1 MAAKTAQHLFRRL
14 TFQLVLGLVVI
25 GFLAGGGVSAGTG
38 SDKSTSPSDSGD
50 EELAYP
56 VLGSILSSVATEAE
70 EDDDPEYS
78 ALTEEPFAVPAIDGD
93 SVIVSVYL
101 DGTAADGEST
111 AAAQFLKR
119 EGVRY
124 FHAQADYLE
133 ADVPLDLLGEL
144 SSQPGIWRIRIADQA
159 TPKLGPVLSEGAG
172 THNALAWHASGIT
185 GHGVTIGVIDGG
197 FHGLQALMGTELPST
212 IQARCYRYQSPGQY
226 SEDLQ
231 VCEEARGPN
240 PHGTAVAESVMD
252 VAPNAT
258 LLIANPWTHGDF
270 RETVEWMIAE
280 GARVINLSQTFR
292 WDGPGDG
299 TSPLPLSPLNTV
311 DYAVN
316 NGAVWT
322 NAAGNQADADI
333 WYGPFVDQD
342 NDNYHDWA
350 PGDRLQ
356 RFYRYS
362 EDTIS
367 IELRWEDSWQAA
379 ASDLNLIMY
388 EEATGNRIKLSTD
401 TQDGQQGHIPHEA
414 ASYRFTRTGWYS
426 IAVRLRASD
435 EAPDWIQ
442 LHSRSGRGILEHYTV
457 HHSIENPAES
467 ANPGLLAVGAAS
479 WRSPTT
485 IENYSSQGPTP
496 DGRIKPDI
504 VGSALGSNVSYG
516 DYFTGTSQ
524 AAPHV
529 AGLAALVLQQNP
541 SFTPAETTA
550 YLKSHALDFGAA
562 GPDNV
567 WGHGYAQ
574 LPTPADCFGTLS
586 FEQTVNDDW
595 DESCRSSVSPFGPAR
610 YYSFDWPGKGEL
622 SVLASTYDLA
632 DRPYLAIRAGDNER
646 HSTPLLSESES
657 FAVPGTGATRSRGI
671 DVLGSLPAGRYTLE
685 VAMLESADAGPHNFR
700 FVANPIP
707 YVQVLAPTSVTE
719 GDELKIAVMTYPGT
733 SKSRTVNVSVTG
745 PPLANGASYPTQVTL
760 SKRGL
765 GWITLQTQDDQANSP
780 NQAITVTVRPALYY
794 YYLPHE
800 TLGQATVEILDRS
813 ISQPQQTPNCV
824 SDTLLSQVRGYYD
837 NNKLRAPG
845 FGTNWKR
852 VLIAFGDETDTD
864 LTPFTAAEARQR
876 EPLWDGWSPVRE
888 ALDCLEGNVST
899 TEENDVGQ

>member
-38 SDKSTSPSDSGD
+38 SDKNTSPSDSGD

-56 VLGSILSSVATEAE
+56 VLGSILSSVASEAE
-70 EDDDPEYS
+70 EEDDPEYS

-159 TPKLGPVLSEGAG
+159 TPNFGPVLSEGAG
-172 THNALAWHASGIT
+172 SHSALSWHARGIT
-185 GHGVTIGVIDGG
+185 GHGVTIGVIDLG
-197 FHGLQALMGTELPST
+197 FHGIQALMGTELPST
-212 IQARCYRYQSPGQY
+212 IQARCYRIAGDY

-231 VCEEARGPN
+231 DCEDMSGPEA
-240 PHGTAVAESVMD
+240 HGTGVAESVMD

-258 LLIANPWTHGDF
+258 LLIARPWTNGDLL
-270 RETVEWMIAE
+270 ESVGWMLRE
-280 GARVINLSQTFR
+280 GARVINYSAGNP

-299 TSPLPLSPLNTV
+299 TSMLPLSPLTTV
-311 DYAVN
+311 DFAVN
-316 NGAVWT
+316 YGAVWT
-322 NAAGNQADADI
+322 NSAGNQADGNI

-350 PGDRLQ
+350 PGDRFQ
-356 RFYRYS
+356 RFRIT
-362 EDTIS
+362 EETTIRV
-367 IELRWEDSWQAA
+367 ELRWEDSWQHA
-379 ASDLNLIMY
+379 ASDLNLIVT

-401 TQDGQQGHIPHEA
+401 PQDGRRGQVPHEYA
-414 ASYRFTRTGWYS
+414 RYTITRPGWYNLS
-426 IAVRLRASD
+426 VRLKATD

-442 LHSRSGRGILEHYTV
+442 LHAWEGITLEHYTE
-457 HHSIENPAES
+457 HHSIVNPAES
-467 ANPGLLAVGAAS
+467 ANPGLLAVGAAP
-479 WRSPTT
+479 WQSPTT
-485 IENYSSQGPTP
+485 IDAYSSQGPTP

-504 VGSALGSNVSYG
+504 VGSDFGSNVTYG
-516 DYFTGTSQ
+516 NVFAGTSQ

-529 AGLAALVLQQNP
+529 AGLAALVIQQNP

-610 YYSFDWPGKGEL
+610 FYSFDWPGKGEL

-700 FVANPIP
+700 FIANPIP
-707 YVQVLAPTSVTE
+707 YVQVLAPSNVTE
-719 GDELKIAVMTYPGT
+719 GDELKIALMTYPGT

-813 ISQPQQTPNCV
+813 VSQPQPAPNCV